1 MRQTGPL
8 WPLLILFLA
17 TSSVVAACGSE
28 ETKAITFNLDIENR
42 SLEQEDRVLRAEQGD
57 AVTISLTSDENLKFH
72 LHGYDIEREVGPG
85 APASL
90 EFIANATGGFPFTI
104 HISPGIDAD
113 DDGHGDNEKDDHNG
127 DGHGDADDGHG
138 DKKKGDHDGDSN
150 GGDGHAEGAE
160 EEVELG
166 RLEVRPR

>member
-42 SLEQEDRVLRAEQGD
+42 SLEQEERVLRAEQGD
-57 AVTISLTSDENLKFH
+57 AVTISLTADENVKFH

-113 DDGHGDNEKDDHNG
+113 DDGHGDNEKDDH
-127 DGHGDADDGHG
+127 
-138 DKKKGDHDGDSN
+138 DGDSN
-150 GGDGHAEGAE
+150 GGDDHSEGPDE
-160 EEVELG
+160 KIEVELG